1 MTMNAEYY
9 CAGCHNLLG
18 GVSLYIGGQ
27 VYHPQCVPRAADTE
41 CPECEVKDKRIAKLE
56 EENLF
61 YIEKD
66 GEVAGELMEKVE
78 QQGKVIAELE
88 AERDDYANAGLRS
101 HKACTLRAEKAE
113 AALEEEKRLYK
124 ALLYGKC
131 GVENTCR
138 IAELEVENKRLTSLL
153 NLRKLQRAE
162 AELAEREARC
172 CETCEQWFE
181 GVQQACDSNVSVF
194 PDAISL
200 DYDEPPADFCC
211 NRWTRRET
219 P

>member
-113 AALEEEKRLYK
+113 AALEERTNQLIESIVAGDYAHGGDAEVRVCLDMLGLLERYDAARAAKGEK
-124 ALLYGKC
+124 
-131 GVENTCR
+131 
-138 IAELEVENKRLTSLL
+138 
-153 NLRKLQRAE
+153 
-162 AELAEREARC
+162 
-172 CETCEQWFE
+172 
-181 GVQQACDSNVSVF
+181 
-194 PDAISL
+194 
-200 DYDEPPADFCC
+200 
-211 NRWTRRET
+211 
-219 P
+219 